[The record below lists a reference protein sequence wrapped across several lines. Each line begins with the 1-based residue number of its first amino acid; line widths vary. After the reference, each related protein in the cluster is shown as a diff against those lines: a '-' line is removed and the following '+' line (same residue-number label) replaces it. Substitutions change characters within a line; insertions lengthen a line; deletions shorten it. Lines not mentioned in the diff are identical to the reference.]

1 MRRFVMLWAVLALSL
16 FVSRQWSVVKADGWT
31 WTPRQTQV
39 ISLIYTYADFYGLRP
54 ADRDLLLRVAYRETR
69 FGLALVGDNGRSVGP
84 FQFYD
89 AGVWHSTPFDRE
101 FGLNGRWNIE
111 VNVAAAAWC
120 FAHGYQ
126 SHWRPSDFPPGSWL
140 PVVPPD
146 PRPRAPEWLPALP
159 TPVAVRL
166 DPQ

>member
-69 FGLALVGDNGRSVGP
+69 FGLNIVGDGGDSIGA
-84 FQFYD
+84 FQWYRW
-89 AGVWHSTPFDRE
+89 GVWQSTPCFVE
-101 FGLNGRWNIE
+101 YGWAGRWNLE
-111 VNVAAAAWC
+111 ADVSCAAWA
-120 FAHGYQ
+120 FRHGYQ
-126 SHWRPSDFPPGSWL
+126 SHWRPWDFPPGSWL
-140 PVVPPD
+140 AVLPAD
-146 PRPRAPEWLPALP
+146 PRLR
-159 TPVAVRL
+159 VRL
-166 DPQ
+166 APRVAE

>member
-1 MRRFVMLWAVLALSL
+1 MRGVMIALALL
-16 FVSRQWSVVKADGWT
+16 LALVVGSKTAHADGGWT
-31 WTPRQTQV
+31 ARQTEV
-39 ISLIYTYADFYGLRP
+39 IRLIYVYSDHYGLRD

-101 FGLNGRWNIE
+101 LGLNGRWNIE

-126 SHWRPSDFPPGSWL
+126 SHWRPWDFPPGSWL
-140 PVVPPD
+140 AVVPAD
-146 PRPRAPEWLPALP
+146 PRGDDDR
-159 TPVAVRL
+159 
-166 DPQ
+166 